1 MEDEK
6 AEASSEAA
14 ATDAETSAAPNHSEA
29 VPPSRRQ
36 RVLDLT
42 QKLVIVAG
50 GAAALWLAWKA
61 FGPQPCNLC
70 GKKETGTVAKMMNLE
85 RGGAQER

>member
-6 AEASSEAA
+6 DTSPSDGAGAEQEASQGPEC
-14 ATDAETSAAPNHSEA
+14 SEA
-29 VPPSRRQ
+29 VPPTRRQ
-36 RVLDLT
+36 RLVDLA
-42 QKLVIVAG
+42 QKLIILAG
-50 GAAALWLAWKA
+50 GVAALWLAWKA